1 MPGMVELDGLDV
13 EVGGGQGIPGAGFR
27 RLLAAEVDPSTLLCR
42 GSAWN
47 GKKPSSNTRISIYLK
62 YHSII
67 QCIIISMIQ

>member
-13 EVGGGQGIPGAGFR
+13 EVGGGQGIPRAGFR
-27 RLLAAEVDPSTLLCR
+27 GLLAAEVDPSTLFCR